1 MLFDLL
7 IIVLLFLLFGITH
20 TITASSELKKRLV
33 EKIGDKIAFY
43 RLFFNFSSLIIFVA
57 IYELSPKPDDV
68 IYDLIFPYDIV
79 MFVIQIFCVFGLLWT
94 LKYIDGKEFLGISQI
109 KRYVNGSYDTTELDE
124 HKTLVIKGPYK
135 FSRHP
140 VYLFSIVFLLAR
152 PTMDI
157 FYAVFLSCIIIYF
170 YIGSIYEERKLIEQF
185 GETYVNYRNN
195 VSRIF
200 PIKTFLK

>member
-1 MLFDLL
+1 MFIELL
-7 IIVLLFLLFGITH
+7 IVVLLFLLFGITH
-20 TITASSELKKRLV
+20 TITASNEVKKKLV

-43 RLFFNFSSLIIFVA
+43 RIFYNFASIIFFIA
-57 IYELSPKPDDV
+57 IYEVSPKPDKV

-79 MFVIQIFCVFGLLWT
+79 MFVIQILCVFGLLWT
-94 LKYIDGKEFLGISQI
+94 LKYINGKEFLGISQI
-109 KRYVNGSYDTTELDE
+109 QRYLNGTYDTTELDE

-140 VYLFSIVFLLAR
+140 VYLFSILFLLAR

-170 YIGSIYEERKLIEQF
+170 YIGSIYEERKLVEQF
-185 GETYVNYRNN
+185 GETYVNYRKN

-200 PIKTFLK
+200 PIKNFIK